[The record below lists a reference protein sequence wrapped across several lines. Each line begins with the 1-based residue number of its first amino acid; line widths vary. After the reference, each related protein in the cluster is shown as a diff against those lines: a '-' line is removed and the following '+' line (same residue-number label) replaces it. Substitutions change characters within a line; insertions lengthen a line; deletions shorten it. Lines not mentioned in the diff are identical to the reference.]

1 MLILKNG
8 SVNPVT
14 SERFVG
20 DIAVDEGKIVAL
32 GTDLEKKYPDARI
45 IDLTG
50 CTVIPGIIDA
60 HCHIGLFE
68 DGIGSVGIDGNDY
81 YSPVTPEL
89 RSIDGINPH
98 DRCFVEARECGITTV
113 VTGPGSANVIGGQFA
128 ALKTNDGE
136 IEDKLLKFPIAMKAA
151 LGENPKRVFS
161 GQKTFYTRMAVAAH
175 LRKALTDAMDYD
187 KKIKEAGDDE
197 SKLPKRD
204 HSLEAL
210 LPVVRRELPLKIHA
224 HRIDDIR
231 TAVRIAREFNIRF
244 TLDHFTEGY
253 LYASSLKKDIV
264 ELGAGVIVG
273 PYMSDRSKIELK
285 NGSMKAPYELYKNGV
300 KFAIMTDHPVIP
312 IQYLPVCAA
321 VAVREGLPEDEALK
335 ALTINPAEIVGLS
348 DRIGSI
354 EAGKDA
360 DIAVFRGDPFD
371 SRVRCVLTLINGEI
385 VHSEL

>member
-8 SVNPVT
+8 LVKPVT
-14 SERFVG
+14 GESFTG
-20 DIAVDEGKIVAL
+20 DIAVEGGRIAEL
-32 GTDLEKKYPDARI
+32 GTELEKKYPSAQI
-45 IDLTG
+45 IDISG
-50 CTVIPGIIDA
+50 CTAIPGIIDA
-60 HCHIGLFE
+60 HCHVGMWE
-68 DGIGSVGIDGNDY
+68 DGIGTEGSDGNDY

-98 DRCFVEARECGITTV
+98 DRCFVEAREGGVTTL
-113 VTGPGSANVIGGQFA
+113 VTGPGSANVIGGQFV

-136 IEDKLLKFPIAMKAA
+136 IEDKLLKFPIGMKAA
-151 LGENPKRVFS
+151 LGENPKRVFT

-175 LRKALTDAMDYD
+175 LRKALQDAIDYD
-187 KKIKEAGDDE
+187 KKIKAAGEDE

-204 HSLEAL
+204 HSLDAL

-231 TAVRIAREFNIRF
+231 TAIRIAREFNVRF

-253 LYASSLKKDIV
+253 MYASSLKKDID

-285 NGSMKAPYELYKNGV
+285 NGSMKAPAELYKNGV

-321 VAVREGLPEDEALK
+321 VAIREGLPEDEALK
-335 ALTINPAEIVGLS
+335 ALTINPAEIIGLA
-348 DRIGSI
+348 DRIGSL
-354 EAGKDA
+354 EKGKDA
-360 DIAVFRGDPFD
+360 DIAVFSGSPFD
-371 SRVRCVLTLINGEI
+371 FRARCVLTLINGEI